1 MKTVR
6 IGGGLGGYSDNFVP
20 ALDLI
25 LAGETQYICFDHLS
39 NLTLATLQQERRH
52 NQNLSYDDCPPVG
65 DCATHRMC

>member
-39 NLTLATLQQERRH
+39 NLTLATL
-52 NQNLSYDDCPPVG
+52 
-65 DCATHRMC
+65 